1 MSLCESLCEFNGYDS
16 NNKKVKCKCNVKS
29 QISNSTIIYKS
40 FTEIK
45 SILNL
50 EVVKCYRVL
59 FTREGLIN
67 NIGSYVLL
75 SIIFYYIISL
85 IIFISKGYKILS
97 DKINE
102 LIIKIKNDTNV
113 TYEKEKKIKRKR
125 KKKFGFFSKNK
136 IRKD

>member
-1 MSLCESLCEFNGYDS
+1 MDIYEINGYDS
-16 NNKKVKCKCNVKS
+16 NSEKVKCKCNVKS

-40 FTEIK
+40 FTEIQ

-50 EVVKCYRVL
+50 DVVKCYRVL

-67 NIGSYVLL
+67 NIGNYVLL
-75 SIIFYYIISL
+75 SIIFYYFISL
-85 IIFISKGYKILS
+85 IIFISKIYKNLS

-113 TYEKEKKIKRKR
+113 YYEKEKKIKRKR

-136 IRKD
+136 ISKRLINL

>member
-1 MSLCESLCEFNGYDS
+1 MGIYEINGYDS
-16 NNKKVKCKCNVKS
+16 NSEKVKCKCNVKS

-40 FTEIK
+40 FTEIQ

-50 EVVKCYRVL
+50 DVVKCYRVL

-67 NIGSYVLL
+67 NIGNYVLL

-85 IIFISKGYKILS
+85 IIFISKGYKNLS

-113 TYEKEKKIKRKR
+113 PYEKEKKIKRKR

-136 IRKD
+136 ISKRLINL

>member
-1 MSLCESLCEFNGYDS
+1 MDIYEINGYDS
-16 NNKKVKCKCNVKS
+16 NSEKVKCKCNVKS

-40 FTEIK
+40 FTEIQ

-50 EVVKCYRVL
+50 DVVKCYRVL

-67 NIGSYVLL
+67 NIGNYVLL

-85 IIFISKGYKILS
+85 IIFISKGYKNLS

-113 TYEKEKKIKRKR
+113 PYEKEKKIKRKR

-136 IRKD
+136 ISKRLINL